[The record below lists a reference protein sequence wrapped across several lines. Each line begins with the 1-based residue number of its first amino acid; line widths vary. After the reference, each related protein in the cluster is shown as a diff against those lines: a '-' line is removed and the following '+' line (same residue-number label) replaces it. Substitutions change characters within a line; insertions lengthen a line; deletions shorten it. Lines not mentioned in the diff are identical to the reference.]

1 MLTENGRRFLGF
13 VRFGELAT
21 INRDGTPQQ
30 SVMWYMLRG
39 DEIVMNTA
47 RGRLKERNLRRDPRL
62 SLCVSDGYSYV
73 TITGRARLIDD
84 PAIAQADIAALARRY
99 HNAEAAERAI
109 VDFQKQ
115 DRISIIVPIERA
127 IERGV

>member
-30 SVMWYMLRG
+30 SVMWYLLRG
-39 DEIVMNTA
+39 NEVVMNTA

-73 TITGRARLIDD
+73 TITGRATLVEE
-84 PAIAQADIAALARRY
+84 PAIAQADIANLARRY
-99 HNAEAAERAI
+99 ENAEAAERAI
-109 VDFQKQ
+109 LDFQKQ
-115 DRISIIVPIERA
+115 DRISIVVPIEHA

>member
-30 SVMWYMLRG
+30 SVMWYLLRG

-84 PAIAQADIAALARRY
+84 PTIAQADIAALARRY
-99 HNAEAAERAI
+99 ENAEAAERAI
-109 VDFQKQ
+109 RDFQTQ
-115 DRISIIVPIERA
+115 DRVSIIVRIEKA

>member
-1 MLTENGRRFLGF
+1 MLTESGRRFLGF

-30 SVMWYMLRG
+30 SVMWYLLRG

-47 RGRLKERNLRRDPRL
+47 RGRVKERNLRRDPRL

-73 TITGRARLIDD
+73 TVTGRARLVDD

-99 HNAEAAERAI
+99 ENAEAAERAI
-109 VDFQKQ
+109 ADFQHQ
-115 DRISIIVPIERA
+115 ERVTIIVPIERA

>member
-30 SVMWYMLRG
+30 SVMWYLLRG

-84 PAIAQADIAALARRY
+84 PTIAQADIAALARRY
-99 HNAEAAERAI
+99 ENAEAAERAI
-109 VDFQKQ
+109 RDFQTQ
-115 DRISIIVPIERA
+115 DRVSIIVRIEKA
-127 IERGV
+127 IERG